1 MVDLLNGFT
10 PLAAFM
16 DGIAADLSTTSVVI
30 RIAIA
35 AVLGALIGLE
45 RKIADKPADVRT
57 MMLICAGAATFI
69 VLGQQIVADAGPE
82 AITRIDT
89 TRVLSYLISGIGF
102 LGAGAILHSKKSIK
116 GMTTASAIWAAAAI
130 GAACG
135 LAKFDSAL
143 TLTALVA
150 LVLWL
155 PWLRGINSE
164 SESGNGN
171 NSPPVPEEEPPLA

>member
-1 MVDLLNGFT
+1 MDSLMHVYT
-10 PLAAFM
+10 PPLALLE
-16 DGIAADLSTTSVVI
+16 GIADDLSTTSVVL
-30 RIAIA
+30 RIGIA

-57 MMLICAGAATFI
+57 MMLICSGAATFI

-82 AITRIDT
+82 AITRVDT

-143 TLTALVA
+143 TLTGLVV

-155 PWLRGINSE
+155 PWLRGITAEN
-164 SESGNGN
+164 GNG
-171 NSPPVPEEEPPLA
+171 SHEDGDDRAVLG